1 LLASRRNQSVEV
13 LDLKKCKVKKELGS
27 VGILRKKEKTY
38 LID

>member
-1 LLASRRNQSVEV
+1 V
-13 LDLKKCKVKKELGS
+13 LDLKKGKMKEELGG

>member
-1 LLASRRNQSVEV
+1 V
-13 LDLKKCKVKKELGS
+13 LDFKKGKMREEIGG

>member
-1 LLASRRNQSVEV
+1 V
-13 LDLKKCKVKKELGS
+13 LDLKKGKMRGELGS